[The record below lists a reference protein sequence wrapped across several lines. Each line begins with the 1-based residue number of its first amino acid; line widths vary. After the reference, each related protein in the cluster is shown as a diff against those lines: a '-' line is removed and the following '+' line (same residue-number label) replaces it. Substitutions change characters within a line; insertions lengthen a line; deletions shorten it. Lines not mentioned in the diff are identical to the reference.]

1 MFRRPSST
9 TANTPQPEPSESSTR
24 ATSPRQEHV
33 NNTNHG
39 NGTFNNVNGQQT
51 NNNGPTHNGDTYAGD
66 YFAGNIQG
74 GNVGGHGNSNA
85 IYNHA
90 RPYTPQRD
98 AKPKPASRPE
108 LQELQ
113 TRVDSLQSEID
124 QIMGE
129 MGWTEEEKLRKTIK
143 ELEYVCE
150 NLQREKARST
160 RSRA

>member
-1 MFRRPSST
+1 MFRNSRFRAT
-9 TANTPQPEPSESSTR
+9 TANTPQPEPSESSTG

-51 NNNGPTHNGDTYAGD
+51 NNNGPTHHGNAYGGDHYA
-66 YFAGNIQG
+66 APING

-90 RPYTPQRD
+90 RTDTPQRD

-108 LQELQ
+108 LQELEDK
-113 TRVDSLQSEID
+113 VDELQLKID
-124 QIMGE
+124 RIMGE
-129 MGWTEEEKLRKTIK
+129 MGMTEEQKLRKTIE
-143 ELEYVCE
+143 ELEFVYKT
-150 NLQREKARST
+150 LQRE
-160 RSRA
+160 RA